1 MTVRELAVDER
12 AELAAFLAGLTPA
25 QWDAPTLCAGWRVR
39 DVVAHMVSYDG
50 LGPLGVL
57 RRLAQGRLRPDRA
70 NAVGLDEYRDRTPAQ
85 LLAVLGEQ
93 HRLRG
98 LPAGFGGRIGL
109 LDTLVHHQDIRRPL
123 GLPREVPA
131 ERLRPALRFALFAPP
146 IGASRRV
153 RGLSLTA
160 TDLDF
165 HAGRGPEV
173 RGPAEAL
180 LMAMAGRRGVV
191 DELDGPGR
199 RILADRIGA

>member
-1 MTVRELAVDER
+1 MALAADER
-12 AELAAFLAGLTPA
+12 ADLTAFLAGLTPA

-39 DVVAHMVSYDG
+39 DVVAHMASYEG

-57 RRLAQGRLRPDRA
+57 QRLARGRLRPDRA
-70 NAVGLDEYRDRTPAQ
+70 NAVGLAEHRDRTPAE
-85 LLAVLGEQ
+85 LLAVLDRR
-93 HRLRG
+93 HRPRG

-109 LDTLVHHQDIRRPL
+109 LDGLVHHQDIRRPL
-123 GLPREVPA
+123 GLPREIPA

-146 IGASRRV
+146 IGARQRV

-180 LMAMAGRRGVV
+180 LLAMAGRRGVV

-199 RILADRIGA
+199 QVLADRIGG